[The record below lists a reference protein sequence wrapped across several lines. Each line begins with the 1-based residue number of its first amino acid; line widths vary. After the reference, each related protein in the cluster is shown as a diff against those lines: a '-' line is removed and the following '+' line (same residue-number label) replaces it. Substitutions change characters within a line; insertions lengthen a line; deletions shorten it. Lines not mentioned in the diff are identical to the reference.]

1 MGSRDATR
9 PTAPCGVQAPDR
21 PPLLVIVLLAA
32 LAAFVAAFLCPLSSS
47 VAAAAPS
54 GPVATAI
61 GAPSLALS
69 PGVAYVRV
77 NQVGYTAALSKRAYL
92 MMPIVFSGA
101 TFVVVDAHGSIVFSG
116 VAGADLGG
124 WNGRFPAVYPL
135 DFSPV
140 SEPGSY
146 RVEVLWPLTAASPS
160 FGIGDGAS
168 VYGGALANALRF
180 YQVQRDGPDYV
191 RSELRRAPAHLNDS
205 RAMTCV
211 TPKVDADG
219 VFRGDLKALGVRR
232 NVSGGW
238 WDAGDYLKFVQT
250 TSYTDALLLAG
261 VRDYPAEIGP
271 GSGADFTAEA
281 RFGASW
287 LLRMWDDA
295 TKTLYYQVG
304 IGAGNAATAGDHD
317 IWRLPQRD
325 DAYGGADRVY
335 RYIRH
340 RPAFRAG
347 PPGSK
352 ISPNLAGRDA
362 AALAEAYQVFK
373 GSDPAFADRCLLAAQ
388 HIFDLADTS
397 PHRLLTAI
405 PWDFYPETEWRDDLE
420 LGATELYL
428 ALAPGEL
435 PAGLPH
441 TDPAVYLALAAHWAH
456 AYITG
461 PSDAADTLNLYDDS
475 GFAHYDLCRALTLA
489 GDPGGLEV
497 TRADLLGDLQKQ
509 LDKAVAQARTD
520 PFQAGYA
527 WDQWDTATHDA
538 GLAVTAG
545 EYDELT
551 GTADYADWASRW
563 LANVLGANAWGSSF
577 VVGDGTTFPHRL
589 QHQVANLRGSLNG
602 YPPVLLG
609 ACVEGPNSDQDMG
622 TMPHMRI
629 GPPANPFSRFN
640 GHGARWRDA
649 VQDYPNTEPAIDL
662 TAPTVLA
669 FARMAAGVY

>member
-1 MGSRDATR
+1 MSLSIRARRMST
-9 PTAPCGVQAPDR
+9 
-21 PPLLVIVLLAA
+21 LAI
-32 LAAFVAAFLCPLSSS
+32 VAATVCLAVALCATSPSR
-47 VAAAAPS
+47 AAA
-54 GPVATAI
+54 
-61 GAPSLALS
+61 GALRGGASPAASTSLALG
-69 PGVAYVRV
+69 PGAACVRV
-77 NQVGYTAALSKRAYL
+77 DQVGYPADIAKRAYL
-92 MMPIVFSGA
+92 MMPFVSPGA
-101 TFVVVDAHGSIVFSG
+101 TFVVVDARGAIAYSG
-116 VAGADLGG
+116 VAGADLGA
-124 WNGRFPAVYPL
+124 WNGRYPAVYPL
-135 DFSPV
+135 DFSAV
-140 SEPGSY
+140 TDPGTY
-146 RVEVLWPLTAASPS
+146 RVVVLWPLTATSPS
-160 FGIGDGAS
+160 FRVGDGAS
-168 VYGGALANALRF
+168 VYAGALANALRF
-180 YQVQRDGPDYV
+180 YQVQRDGPGYV
-191 RSELRRAPAHLNDS
+191 KSALRTAPAHLND
-205 RAMTCV
+205 RHAMTCV
-211 TPKVDADG
+211 TPKVDGDG

-261 VRDYPAEIGP
+261 VRDYPAEMGA
-271 GSGADFTAEA
+271 GSSADFTAEA

-287 LLRMWDDA
+287 LLRMWDDT

-304 IGAGNAATAGDHD
+304 IGTGNATTAGDHD

-325 DAYGGADRVY
+325 DTYGKSDPVY

-340 RPAFRAG
+340 RPVFRAG
-347 PPGSK
+347 PPGAK

-428 ALAPGEL
+428 ALEPGDL

-441 TDPAVYLALAAHWAH
+441 TDPATYLTLAAHWAR
-456 AYITG
+456 AYIDG
-461 PSDAADTLNLYDDS
+461 PGDAADTLNLYDDS
-475 GFAHYDLCRALTLA
+475 GFAHYELCRALTLA
-489 GDPGGLEV
+489 GDPAGLEV

-509 LDKAVAQARTD
+509 LDKAVAQAQTD

-527 WDQWDTATHDA
+527 WDQWDTATHGA
-538 GLAVTAG
+538 GLAVMAS

-551 GTADYADWASRW
+551 GTTAYADWASRW
-563 LANVLGANAWGSSF
+563 LANILGANAWGSSF
-577 VVGDGTTFPHRL
+577 IVGDGATFPHCL
-589 QHQVANLRGSLNG
+589 QHQVADLKGSLSG
-602 YPPVLLG
+602 APPVLLG

-622 TMPHMRI
+622 AMPGMRL
-629 GPPANPFSRFN
+629 GPRADPFSRFN

-669 FARMAAGVY
+669 FARMMAGRY